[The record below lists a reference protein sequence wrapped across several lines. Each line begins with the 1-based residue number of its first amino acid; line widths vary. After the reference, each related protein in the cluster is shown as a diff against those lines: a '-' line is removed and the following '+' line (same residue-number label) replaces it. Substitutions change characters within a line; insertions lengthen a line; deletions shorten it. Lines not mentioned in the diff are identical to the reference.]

1 MQQILRDRNGK
12 VIGSLK
18 KLGGDLRLY
27 NRDGIFMGLYRET
40 NDHTYDRDGKMIG
53 RGNIVITLLV
63 NK

>member
-1 MQQILRDRNGK
+1 MQQLLRDRNGK

-18 KLGGDLRLY
+18 KAGDDLRLY
-27 NRDGIFMGLYRET
+27 NRDGIFMGLYREK
-40 NDHTYDRDGKMIG
+40 NDHTYDRDGKVVG